1 MNSIL
6 GDLLPDDVVFA
17 EDLLELGQVFHIQRD
32 IPALGTN
39 SRLNDTGLSSPTM
52 TGSDQGPRF
61 KINRS
66 ARINK
71 AHIEALHSCD
81 LDESSGAN
89 NFTEAIHTIVIDRL
103 LGMGMHFMKI
113 PKGSNRQVPILV
125 SGNVDTAPRVVVFC
139 GEIIEDLGVFSY
151 RDICDDGVS
160 FGSILGFAKA
170 LLGENAQDSPNALI
184 LANAGHK
191 IWYNSGWYA
200 VTEDSYHGHHC
211 TSAVERERQLSPRNM
226 LDKSGIVEHVR
237 NIFEGILIR
246 NNFQVDARIDV
257 IGLSEGGHAA
267 ITYLKSQWSFWS
279 PNISSLS
286 LINPETIAK
295 AETNIDDLK
304 DPQSFSWFMKYR
316 CRGWTVCDKPIGVR
330 LPDLNLL
337 HGGCNTYSSGESTK
351 SSCMITRGMAHIL
364 TWMNIMHQCPA
375 AMEKFDV
382 VPGKTGSDNEVV
394 PASLSN
400 DIEPT
405 GGKVEVHTLETLNDM
420 KGFLTGLILTDKMV
434 TFFKDKYTDEMAR
447 FSNDKFNHADSDGT
461 YGDSE
466 SSEGDR
472 VEKGD
477 EYDNLPNLAPGP
489 PDLFSPAVPSSL
501 RDALPG
507 LITARVPGAL
517 PVTPPDAPAPEDAC
531 YDDVSRGRTGP
542 FDLSDTQDIRE
553 EVEEH

>member
-17 EDLLELGQVFHIQRD
+17 EDLLELGFVITDDDR
-32 IPALGTN
+32 IRYMG
-39 SRLNDTGLSSPTM
+39 SP
-52 TGSDQGPRF
+52 DQGPRF
-61 KINRS
+61 KINRNT
-66 ARINK
+66 RINK
-71 AHIEALHSCD
+71 AHIEALHK
-81 LDESSGAN
+81 
-89 NFTEAIHTIVIDRL
+89 AIRTIIIDRL

-113 PKGSNRQVPILV
+113 PKGSKRQVPILV
-125 SGNVDTAPRVVVFC
+125 SGNVNTAPRVVVFC
-139 GEIIEDLGVFSY
+139 GEIIEDLAVFSY
-151 RDICDDGVS
+151 RDACDDGVS

-211 TSAVERERQLSPRNM
+211 GSTVERERQLSPRNM
-226 LDKSGIVEHVR
+226 LDKGCIVEHVR

-286 LINPETIAK
+286 LINPENIAK
-295 AETNIDDLK
+295 TETNIGDLK

-316 CRGWTVCDKPIGVR
+316 CRGWTVCDKQIGTR

-351 SSCMITRGMAHIL
+351 SSCMITRGISHIL

-375 AMEKFDV
+375 ATEKFDV
-382 VPGKTGSDNEVV
+382 VPGKTGPDNEV
-394 PASLSN
+394 PASLGN
-400 DIEPT
+400 DIELT
-405 GGKVEVHTLETLNDM
+405 GSKVEVHTLEALGHM
-420 KGFLTGLILTDKMV
+420 KTFLTGLILTDKMV
-434 TFFKDKYTDEMAR
+434 TFFNDKYTAEMTS
-447 FSNDKFNHADSDGT
+447 FSSDKLNHGDSDDT
-461 YGDSE
+461 YADSE

-472 VEKGD
+472 VEKED
-477 EYDNLPNLAPGP
+477 EYDNLPSLVPSPYDPSAPV
-489 PDLFSPAVPSSL
+489 VPSSL
-501 RDALPG
+501 RDALPD
-507 LITARVPGAL
+507 LVTAGVPDGL
-517 PVTPPDAPAPEDAC
+517 PVTAPDAPVPEDAC
-531 YDDVSRGRTGP
+531 YDDVIGGRTGP
-542 FDLSDTQDIRE
+542 FDLSDLQDTRA
-553 EVEEH
+553 EVDED